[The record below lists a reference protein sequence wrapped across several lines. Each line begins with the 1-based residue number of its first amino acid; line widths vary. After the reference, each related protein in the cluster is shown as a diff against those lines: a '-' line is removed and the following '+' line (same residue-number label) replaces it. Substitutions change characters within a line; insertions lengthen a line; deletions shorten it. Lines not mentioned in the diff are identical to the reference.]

1 MDIIEKARELG
12 LMIADSEQMSR
23 LTRAEESM
31 ETDERARALMR
42 DYKLLQTEAAR
53 ALREDGVKPSAKGI
67 NERLEEKQR
76 EINSYG
82 ITKNYIEAKNEFD
95 RLMSTINSV
104 MIYAITG
111 EEPCSTGGCGSCG
124 GCGQHSSQQN

>member
-1 MDIIEKARELG
+1 MDIIEKATELG

-23 LTRAEESM
+23 LTKAEERIEM
-31 ETDERARALMR
+31 DERARALMT
-42 DYKLLQTEAAR
+42 DYKLLQVEAAR
-53 ALREDGVKPSAKGI
+53 ALREDSGKPVTEGI
-67 NERLEEKQR
+67 NQRLAAKQR
-76 EINSYG
+76 EINDYG

-124 GCGQHSSQQN
+124 GCGQHAP